1 MASGARGA
9 CRAGADNLCPSPRFL
24 GTRRDGGYA
33 GHVLVPDARYLVGCE
48 GIDEDWAR
56 PLTCSGVT
64 AYSALDW
71 VLSPLP
77 EDPLP
82 IIGGGHRLCRR
93 PALGALRFR
102 EPASRRVVGW
112 AVTS

>member
-1 MASGARGA
+1 MASGACGA

-24 GTRRDGGYA
+24 G
-33 GHVLVPDARYLVGCE
+33 ARYLVGCE

-64 AYSALDW
+64 GYSAFDR

-102 EPASRRVVGW
+102 EPGSRRVVGC